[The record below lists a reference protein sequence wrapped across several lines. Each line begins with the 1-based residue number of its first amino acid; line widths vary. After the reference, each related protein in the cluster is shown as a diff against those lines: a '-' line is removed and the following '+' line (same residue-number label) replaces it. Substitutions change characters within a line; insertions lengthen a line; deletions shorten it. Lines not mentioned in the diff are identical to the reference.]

1 MNLPLLTFSEW
12 NGEPLEAETIYPE
25 SAAELKRMKP
35 TVIVAGPK
43 GTKRRRTLRVSTQSG
58 TIPPPVDNHPA

>member
-35 TVIVAGPK
+35 P
-43 GTKRRRTLRVSTQSG
+43 RRRTLRVSTQSG